1 MNGDK
6 AKGTTL
12 REYLYVNGLQIVFTD
27 DSNTQE
33 EDTCSIHIFI
43 LDRRKG
49 SRVKLRQLCS
59 RLTMTYRLMHRL
71 H

>member
-1 MNGDK
+1 MNGDI

-33 EDTCSIHIFI
+33 EDTCSEVAPLF
-43 LDRRKG
+43 K
-49 SRVKLRQLCS
+49 
-59 RLTMTYRLMHRL
+59 TTA
-71 H
+71 